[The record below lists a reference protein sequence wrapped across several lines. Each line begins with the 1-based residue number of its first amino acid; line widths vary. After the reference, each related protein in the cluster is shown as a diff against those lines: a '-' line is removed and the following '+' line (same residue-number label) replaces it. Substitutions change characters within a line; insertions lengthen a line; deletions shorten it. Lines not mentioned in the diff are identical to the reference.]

1 MMNQL
6 RALTGQAQSNE
17 APDSV
22 LAEWNQYSTTSAPPT
37 QSDKLMGQMEAGGA
51 TLSNAFASSLDVA
64 RSGVS
69 SAQATISGGTS
80 SATSFM
86 PSGSQLTY
94 FAAFMGAGIFFVF
107 IAISIYLPF
116 IIISPAKFAAA
127 FTLGSALMMSSFFA
141 LKGPSTQLAY
151 MLEKERLLF
160 SIGYVGSIGGTLYAS
175 TVMHSYILSL
185 VMCAIQMAALFFYVA
200 TNFPGGTAG
209 AQYVMSS
216 IFSMSAGL
224 ISGVK
229 SAIFR

>member
-17 APDSV
+17 TPDSV
-22 LAEWNQYSTTSAPPT
+22 LAEWNQYNTTSAPPT

-69 SAQATISGGTS
+69 SAQATISGG
-80 SATSFM
+80 ATSFM

-107 IAISIYLPF
+107 IAVSIYLPF

-141 LKGPSTQLAY
+141 LKGPSNQLAY

-216 IFSMSAGL
+216 ILSMSAGL
-224 ISGVK
+224 ISGLK

>member
-1 MMNQL
+1 MMNQI
-6 RALTGQAQSNE
+6 RSLTGQGQADE
-17 APDSV
+17 ASDSV

-51 TLSNAFASSLDVA
+51 TLSNAFSNSLHVA

-69 SAQATISGGTS
+69 SAQATISGGAL

-86 PSGSQLTY
+86 PSGAQLTY
-94 FAAFMGAGIFFVF
+94 FAAFMGGGLFFIF
-107 IAISIYLPF
+107 IAVSIYLPF
-116 IIISPAKFAAA
+116 IILSPAKFAAA
-127 FTLGSALMMSSFFA
+127 FTLGSALMMGSFFA
-141 LKGPSTQLAY
+141 LKGPQAQLAY

-175 TVMHSYILSL
+175 AVMHSYVLSL
-185 VMCAIQMAALFFYVA
+185 IMCAVQVAALFFYVA

-216 IFSMSAGL
+216 MFSMVAGL
-224 ISGVK
+224 ASSLR
-229 SAIFR
+229 SAVFR

>member
-1 MMNQL
+1 MNQL
-6 RALTGQAQSNE
+6 RAFTGQGQSNE
-17 APDSV
+17 PSDSV
-22 LAEWNQYSTTSAPPT
+22 LADWNQYNSTSASPT

-51 TLSNAFASSLDVA
+51 TLSNAFSNSLNVA

-69 SAQATISGGTS
+69 SAQATISGGAS

-86 PSGSQLTY
+86 PSGAQLTY
-94 FAAFMGAGIFFVF
+94 FAALMSGGLFFIFV
-107 IAISIYLPF
+107 AISIYLPF
-116 IIISPAKFAAA
+116 IIISPTKFAAA
-127 FTLGSALMMSSFFA
+127 FTLGSSLIMGSFFA
-141 LKGPSTQLAY
+141 LKGPQAQLAY

-185 VMCAIQMAALFFYVA
+185 VMCAIQVSALFFYVA

-209 AQYVMSS
+209 ARYVMSS
-216 IFSMSAGL
+216 IFGMASGML
-224 ISGVK
+224 SGVR